1 MQSMLVT
8 LMFLLM
14 ILSPS
19 ISLDR
24 TTNDEE
30 KMTAE
35 ERAKTLTWL
44 RDSQKQ
50 TLDAVEGLSDEQWNF
65 KPAPGKWSVGEV
77 VEHIY
82 LAEGLIFKQV
92 EAAMAAPFN
101 PNWKEK
107 TKGKSEFIE
116 RVMVNRTGKARAPEQ
131 IVPVGKLTRS
141 ELMEKLKSARAA
153 TIKFAEQTE
162 APLKSH
168 TSEHPFPVFN
178 TLSAYNWLI
187 YIPLHNIRHNQQI
200 DEVKASPNFPKK

>member
-65 KPAPGKWSVGEV
+65 KPAAGKWSVGEV

-116 RVMVNRTGKARAPEQ
+116 RVMVNRTGKAQAPEQ

>member
-1 MQSMLVT
+1 MQLMLAI
-8 LMFLLM
+8 LM
-14 ILSPS
+14 IFSIMHNPSLSF
-19 ISLDR
+19 DR
-24 TTNDEE
+24 NANDEE

-35 ERAKTLTWL
+35 DRAKALNWL
-44 RDSQKQ
+44 RESQKQ

-65 KPAPGKWSVGEV
+65 KPAPGRWSVGEV

-82 LAEGLIFKQV
+82 LAEGLLFKQV

-116 RVMVNRTGKARAPEQ
+116 RVMVNRTGKAQAPEQ

-141 ELMEKLKSARAA
+141 ELIEKLKSARAA
-153 TIKFAEQTE
+153 TVKFAEQTD

>member
-116 RVMVNRTGKARAPEQ
+116 RVMVNRTGKAQAPEQ